1 MATRAMVAFLDD
13 DKQLVTTYN
22 HFDGYPQYLG
32 KILNK
37 FYNDAWR

>member
-22 HFDGYPQYLG
+22 HFDGYPQYFFNTLPKYSG
-32 KILNK
+32 
-37 FYNDAWR
+37 